1 MGNPSKR
8 DKSILEVIYTG
19 FAHKKCMILL
29 AMKALSWA
37 VILIDTFEA
46 IETYIHSF
54 KKMFKELFTHKDY
67 KIICKCI
74 TQGEEVKRI

>member
-8 DKSILEVIYTG
+8 DKSILKVIYTD

-29 AMKALSWA
+29 AIKALPLA

-46 IETYIHSF
+46 IETYIQDKAAYEYIWLFSF
-54 KKMFKELFTHKDY
+54 LQKNVQR
-67 KIICKCI
+67 IVC
-74 TQGEEVKRI
+74 TQRL